1 MTRPATGPLPQG
13 AWGEGTEPPMKPEPS
28 RAGMRRRLQALAA
41 RSWPPP
47 AIGKEMGVAARSIE
61 RELDGDDALAPEL
74 ADEVAEVYDR
84 LWDRPPPSATAEDRK
99 AAAETA
105 ARAAQSGW
113 APPMAW
119 DDDRIDLPGARP
131 EPGWRPGPRVRQRAA
146 DIAEDAEFVRA
157 NNGLRDAT
165 MAEVAKRLG
174 IRRDHLEQS
183 TIRARRY
190 AARSAGRAARDA
202 EPEAEAG

>member
-1 MTRPATGPLPQG
+1 MTPATDPQG
-13 AWGEGTEPPMKPEPS
+13 FRGEESGQSMKPQPSPEGT
-28 RAGMRRRLQALAA
+28 RRRLQALAA
-41 RSWPPP
+41 RSWSPQ
-47 AIGKEMGVAARSIE
+47 ALEKETGIAARLIR
-61 RELDGDDALAPEL
+61 RELDGHDEL
-74 ADEVAEVYDR
+74 AQKLAGDIAATYDR
-84 LWDRPPPSATAEDRK
+84 LWDRQPPNATAADRR
-99 AAAETA
+99 AAAETTAHA
-105 ARAAQSGW
+105 ARSGW

-119 DDDRIDLPGARP
+119 DDDRIDLPDAQP
-131 EPGWRPGPRVRQRAA
+131 EPGWRPGPRVRQRAV

-165 MAEVAKRLG
+165 MAEVAQRLG

-190 AARSAGRAARDA
+190 AARSAGRAARGA